1 MHMESIQDPSCSKWA
16 SSSSSYPTSAVGCS
30 SYLRV
35 GDRDWRTS
43 PMLSSTASD
52 DIDEFEQ
59 PQLTLDSR
67 RRPHSPVPP
76 SPAISPLTPP
86 LFAIP
91 FPADNTTTTKSKD
104 VPPVV
109 NAASFRPPSPA
120 PRFNGFSNSPLER
133 PLSSASPKH
142 VSINNTSTRPRT
154 LYNHG
159 LPHTLPPPPRPIAQR
174 SASSTSPHTSFNFV
188 RDNYLKM
195 LAHKHTD
202 TTAAAPAAT
211 VAPGDLASHN
221 ALEEIN
227 RLTGTPFL
235 YRRRRSVAYRP
246 PVAASPEWQSLGDAF
261 PDFESTSP
269 LAEDAPVVDPSD
281 WINEPLFGGDSPFLT
296 SPHEVPYDDFG
307 TSPMETPFSSFL
319 GTPSLNDLDM
329 ESPLITDTSPLMGG
343 FNDDLEL
350 FGAASA
356 FPTVEP
362 SYGPSARAPP
372 ALDSIAEPVT
382 VPRATGPVIPP
393 PPASTA
399 ATRARRRSNVTGTRK
414 NLTVAA
420 LIPLDA
426 PTQKRTYVTPSATS
440 RKAVPDAIVKKRLHS
455 VAFSDDRDAFD
466 EELGT
471 LSPTASEAEII
482 EYKRRQNTLAARKS
496 RKRKLEHQQQLENE
510 VAELKQQVT
519 MWRERAVMAQELLRG
534 SGVNLPFDDIE
545 ES

>member
-1 MHMESIQDPSCSKWA
+1 MHMEIKDPSCSKWA
-16 SSSSSYPTSAVGCS
+16 SSSSSSNPASALGYSS

-43 PMLSSTASD
+43 PMLSSTAID

-59 PQLTLDSR
+59 SQLTLDCR

-76 SPAISPLTPP
+76 FPTISPLTPP
-86 LFAIP
+86 FVAIP

-120 PRFNGFSNSPLER
+120 PRFNGFANSPLER
-133 PLSSASPKH
+133 PLSTASPKH

-159 LPHTLPPPPRPIAQR
+159 LPQTLPPPPRPIAQR
-174 SASSTSPHTSFNFV
+174 SASNTSPHTAFNFV

-195 LAHKHTD
+195 LAQKPTD
-202 TTAAAPAAT
+202 TTAAAAAT

-227 RLTGTPFL
+227 RLT
-235 YRRRRSVAYRP
+235 
-246 PVAASPEWQSLGDAF
+246 ASPEWQSLGDAF
-261 PDFESTSP
+261 PDFDSTSP
-269 LAEDAPVVDPSD
+269 LADDAPLVDPSD

-329 ESPLITDTSPLMGG
+329 ESPLITDNSPLIGG

-356 FPTVEP
+356 FPTVEVATAAAVPKLP
-362 SYGPSARAPP
+362 STAKLWTFSPSTP

-382 VPRATGPVIPP
+382 VPKTTGPVIPP
-393 PPASTA
+393 PPPASP

-420 LIPLDA
+420 LIPIDA
-426 PTQKRTYVTPSATS
+426 PTQRRTYVTPSATS

-455 VAFSDDRDAFD
+455 VAFSDDRDTFE
-466 EELGT
+466 EELGA

-496 RKRKLEHQQQLENE
+496 RKRKLEHQQALETE
-510 VAELKQQVT
+510 VAGLKQQVT

-534 SGVNLPFDDIE
+534 SGVHLPFDEIE
-545 ES
+545 DP